1 MHKDRQVA
9 VEINH
14 LLAFDPTSYRLE
26 KSEGALATSLLLGP
40 ARPKKKTRNRQ
51 LSLISVPSPAPPL
64 ITGDQEF

>member
-26 KSEGALATSLLLGP
+26 KSEGALATSLSSRSCP
-40 ARPKKKTRNRQ
+40 PKEKDLK
-51 LSLISVPSPAPPL
+51 PP
-64 ITGDQEF
+64 T

>member
-40 ARPKKKTRNRQ
+40 ARPKKKT
-51 LSLISVPSPAPPL
+51 
-64 ITGDQEF
+64 